1 MKKIQ
6 TRILIAVSLF
16 VTVMLSASLTETADA
31 ETVSD
36 EILNVSLKINEEQKT
51 LPLKI
56 SGPEPIFIKVGQD
69 EANSFVEMSVYLATE
84 KGSELAVSSDLVD
97 FFVTADGAA
106 FRSDKKGVKTF
117 VAEDDRVQ
125 IFAYG
130 QTPAKALATV
140 LKISGGTD
148 LLNILARTDSQA
160 TLEPDSSTQV
170 KTSTSANSVIS
181 DPLTSPVLNKLQSVI
196 GNSTLPNK
204 DHYLLVSQDI
214 EATFKEGK
222 EDEAVSRA
230 LSTIDEIQNQETN
243 YAQNKRECERSR
255 LKILET
261 EDLLSKTDL
270 PKQVLDGATNEL
282 NHAKDYQKSF
292 LCTEAL
298 ASAEKAAKSVQLDPL
313 TWLMTVYPW
322 LIPAVVVVGLG
333 FVALVAVQKYRT
345 ATLVGG
351 LR

>member
-1 MKKIQ
+1 MCKIFFILIVMTLLPIQ
-6 TRILIAVSLF
+6 TAVN
-16 VTVMLSASLTETADA
+16 A
-31 ETVSD
+31 ESNSD
-36 EILNVSLKINEEQKT
+36 EILSASLKINEDQKT

-56 SGPEPIFIKVGQD
+56 AGPQPIFIKVGRD
-69 EANSFVEMSVYLATE
+69 ETNSFVEMSVYLATE
-84 KGSELAVSSDLVD
+84 KGKEISVSSDLVD

-140 LKISGGTD
+140 LKITARSTD
-148 LLNILARTDSQA
+148 LLNILARIDSQA

-170 KTSTSANSVIS
+170 KTSTSTNSAIS

-196 GNSTLPNK
+196 GNSTIPNK

-214 EATFKEGK
+214 ELAFKNGK

-230 LSTIDEIQNQETN
+230 LSIIDEIQKQEKV
-243 YAQNKRECERSR
+243 YEQNKRECELSR

-261 EDLLSKTDL
+261 ETLLTKTEL
-270 PKQVLDGATNEL
+270 PKQVLDDATNEL
-282 NHAKDYQKSF
+282 DHAKEYQKSF
-292 LCTEAL
+292 LCQEAL
-298 ASAEKAAKSVQLDPL
+298 TSAEKSAKSVQLDPL
-313 TWLMTVYPW
+313 TWVTTMYPW
-322 LIPAVVVVGLG
+322 LIPAIIVVGLG
-333 FVALVAVQKYRT
+333 FVGLVLVQRYRT